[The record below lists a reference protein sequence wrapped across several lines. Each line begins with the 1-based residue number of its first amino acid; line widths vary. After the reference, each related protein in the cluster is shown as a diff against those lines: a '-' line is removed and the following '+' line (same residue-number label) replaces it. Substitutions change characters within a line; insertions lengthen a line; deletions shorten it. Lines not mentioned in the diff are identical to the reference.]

1 MSRTTLTHALAALA
15 AFAQAGVALAADKAP
30 LGDVCVLTVTDTNMG
45 PKKPHEIILKLD
57 CGAATTQALTTLGA
71 HINNAAT
78 LAEGLQ
84 LAVGA
89 GFEIEAYSAWLT
101 VTGNATVHQAILV
114 RDGLRTTGDA
124 ADDGDDEAIEE
135 ATETTPPATDAT
147 DAAADDDEGAEE
159 D

>member
-1 MSRTTLTHALAALA
+1 MSRKTLTHALAAFA

-45 PKKPHEIILKLD
+45 PKKPREVILKLD
-57 CGAATTQALTTLGA
+57 CGAATTPALTLLGA

-89 GFEIEAYSAWLT
+89 GFEVEGYSAWLT

-114 RDGLRTTGDA
+114 RDGLRAEG
-124 ADDGDDEAIEE
+124 GESEDEEIEE
-135 ATETTPPATDAT
+135 GAATEGAATTAPVEAEAETEETD
-147 DAAADDDEGAEE
+147 E